1 MTTAPADRA
10 FRAAANAVSTG
21 ISNWVNNTS
30 QSGITVGGAESAA
43 LAPGATTM
51 VFSPPANTDLPSV
64 LKSLHVQQRF
74 ALLAAELQGADDAT
88 LHARFGQFL
97 EQVRPEDTAAPT
109 QPPGVIRSD
118 GIRLVNHKAVISKQV
133 AI

>member
-1 MTTAPADRA
+1 
-10 FRAAANAVSTG
+10 
-21 ISNWVNNTS
+21 
-30 QSGITVGGAESAA
+30 
-43 LAPGATTM
+43 
-51 VFSPPANTDLPSV
+51 LPSV

-74 ALLAAELQGADDAT
+74 ALLAAELQGADAAT

-118 GIRLVNHKAVISKQV
+118 GIRLVNHKAVISTQV